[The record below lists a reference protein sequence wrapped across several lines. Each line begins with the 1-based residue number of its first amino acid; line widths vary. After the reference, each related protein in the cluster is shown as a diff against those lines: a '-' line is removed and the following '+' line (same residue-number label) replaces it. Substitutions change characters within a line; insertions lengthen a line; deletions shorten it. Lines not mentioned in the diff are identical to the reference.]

1 MGMNMARLSRLTF
14 RSGNLPIPVVR
25 CLHMRERYDSSLLDN
40 LSFRVLVECAE
51 VFMVTRFTEFHSN
64 AVFAA
69 IAAATIT
76 PAR

>member
-1 MGMNMARLSRLTF
+1 M
-14 RSGNLPIPVVR
+14 
-25 CLHMRERYDSSLLDN
+25 
-40 LSFRVLVECAE
+40 LVECAE

-64 AVFAA
+64 AVFAV

>member
-1 MGMNMARLSRLTF
+1 M
-14 RSGNLPIPVVR
+14 
-25 CLHMRERYDSSLLDN
+25 CERYDSSLLDN
-40 LSFRVLVECAE
+40 LSLRTLVECAE
-51 VFMVTRFTEFHSN
+51 VFMVTRFTEFHGN